1 MCPVGGAA
9 ELGVFPAFLWAKH
22 AAWLA
27 LERHTRRVKHSALSC
42 LKAGAR
48 RKGFHWDY
56 ANFPFHSGETCKL
69 RQEPARIFFSAP
81 EFEPLHVY
89 VCALCDAAASTGEV
103 MDPITSSQVSPPGVS
118 SGLKSA
124 MLPVVDV
131 TPWRSSATQ
140 RPVSIGPRT

>member
-1 MCPVGGAA
+1 MCPVSGAA

-27 LERHTRRVKHSALSC
+27 LERHTRRVKHPALSC

-69 RQEPARIFFSAP
+69 RQGAARIFFQSP
-81 EFEPLHVY
+81 KFELLRVY
-89 VCALCDAAASTGEV
+89 VCTLCDTTVSSAEV
-103 MDPITSSQVSPPGVS
+103 MDPIISSQVSPPQVFP
-118 SGLKSA
+118 L
-124 MLPVVDV
+124 V
-131 TPWRSSATQ
+131 
-140 RPVSIGPRT
+140 